1 MFFLKFYVMKSIFLV
16 MKFFLIAKNIKMFA
30 IFMNEQDYP
39 NLLRYR
45 GSACLRDTL
54 TSSNIR
60 IKGWQVHLPHVIRL
74 YVLFYTPQIFV
85 SRLIWLLLPK
95 RQWIKASQYYAL
107 TFWTKFYLTAESD
120 FINEHIRYVFFLL

>member
-1 MFFLKFYVMKSIFLV
+1 
-16 MKFFLIAKNIKMFA
+16 MFA

-45 GSACLRDTL
+45 GSVCLRDTL

-74 YVLFYTPQIFV
+74 YVLF
-85 SRLIWLLLPK
+85 
-95 RQWIKASQYYAL
+95 
-107 TFWTKFYLTAESD
+107 
-120 FINEHIRYVFFLL
+120 